1 MSQTDPVVRFC
12 PRCGGKAKASA
23 EIFSN
28 PQPCPTCKASVLF
41 WDVAKEPNGE
51 LLEAVNLKPLIAQKA
66 IPILLAVAVGLA
78 LVVLLLLIIGLIGV
92 PLTLAILFLIAGGYC
107 IAIFLAQQYNIGIQ
121 ANQLSVLMVA
131 IESTRDQQANIAI
144 KYTALKDNFQ
154 TLVGNATKAADE
166 SKARFESELKAIK
179 QEYQEK
185 TNGLSIEYT
194 EKAKTLKIDY
204 DSRVKSIEQSA
215 EAKIANATMQAIQ
228 RETDA
233 RTTVRAIEQ
242 SAEAKIANA
251 TMQAIQR
258 ETDART
264 TVRTIAVKY
273 LAETQKQLISK
284 LNSENLTQN
293 QDKFLKAVEFCRKV
307 GFDLPPAEI
316 QSFQEE
322 IKKEY
327 TAAVRKQLAR
337 EEQAR
342 IKEQLR
348 EEAKAEADFNR
359 EMKRLEQEEKLIE
372 RLLAEARSKATAET
386 SAQIE
391 ELERR
396 LAEAKEKERA
406 LSMAQQTKAGNVYVI
421 SNIGSFGENVFKIGM
436 TRRLEPMDRIKE
448 LGDASVP
455 FPFDVH
461 MMIACDN
468 APNMENELH
477 KRFNN
482 NRLNKVNF
490 RKEFF
495 AVSIE
500 DVKKAV
506 EKLHGEVEY
515 VAEPEALQ
523 YRESLTMTEEQF
535 ALVTEISAQEGLDLE
550 DDDRD

>member
-144 KYTALKDNFQ
+144 KYTTLKDNFQ

-233 RTTVRAIEQ
+233 RA
-242 SAEAKIANA
+242 
-251 TMQAIQR
+251 
-258 ETDART
+258 

-316 QSFQEE
+316 QAFQEE

-506 EKLHGEVEY
+506 EKLHGEIEY